1 LELSV
6 IIVNYNVR
14 HFLEQC
20 LHTVQRACE
29 GIRAEIIVVD
39 NQSTDGSE
47 DYLKSKFTNI
57 DFRWNQ
63 RNTGFATANNEA
75 LATALGKYIL
85 FLNPD
90 TLLPEDCLH
99 QCLAFMK
106 QAERPGVLGV
116 RMIDG
121 SGSFLPES
129 KRGLPTA
136 MASLYRLSGISYLF
150 PRSPRFAAYY
160 VGHLSDKQNHVVDVI
175 AGAFMMAEKKVLDAA
190 GGFDTSFFMYGED
203 IDLSYRIQQAG
214 YQNYYFAGTTII
226 HFKGESTI
234 KSSAYVRHFYHAMK
248 LFVQKHYKNPFTRW
262 AMLLAVRVGGFLSF
276 LKNSVQRATPVSTSK
291 TIHAAMVTSGD
302 YLSTLV
308 QCIKHS
314 TVPVMIHGR
323 VSARFED
330 NAFAIGFIDDIPQL
344 VQKGITHLVLST
356 DVLTLREMIDTVQQY
371 RKHCRFLFH
380 TAGSCSIVGS
390 DDKNSRGMAIAEA

>member
-1 LELSV
+1 M
-6 IIVNYNVR
+6 
-14 HFLEQC
+14 
-20 LHTVQRACE
+20 QRACE

-47 DYLKSKFTNI
+47 VYLKSKFTHI
-57 DFRWNQ
+57 DFRWNAQ
-63 RNTGFATANNEA
+63 NVGFAAANNSA
-75 LATALGKYIL
+75 LASARGKYIL

-90 TLLPEDCLH
+90 TLLPEDCLKT
-99 QCLAFMK
+99 CL
-106 QAERPGVLGV
+106 QYVEQVDRPGALGV

-121 SGSFLPES
+121 SGHFLPES

-160 VGHLSDKQNHVVDVI
+160 AGHLSDKQNHVVDVI
-175 AGAFMMAEKKVLDAA
+175 AGAFMMVEKKVLEET

-214 YQNYYFAGTTII
+214 YKNYYLAETTLI

-248 LFVQKHYKNPFTRW
+248 LFVRKHYKNPLARW
-262 AMLLAVRVGGFLSF
+262 AMLLAVRLGGFLSF
-276 LKNSVQRATPVSTSK
+276 VKNSIQRARPVTAPK
-291 TIHAAMVTSGD
+291 TMHAALVTSGD

-308 QCIKHS
+308 RCMKFS
-314 TVPVMIHGR
+314 KVPVMIHGR
-323 VSARFED
+323 VSARFDDE
-330 NAFAIGFIDDIPQL
+330 AFAIGFIDDIPQL
-344 VQKGITHLVLST
+344 VQKGITHLVFST
-356 DVLTLREMIDTVQQY
+356 DVLTYQQIIDTVQQF
-371 RKHCRFLFH
+371 RKNCRFLFH
-380 TAGSCSIVGS
+380 AAGSCSIVGS
-390 DDKNSRGMAIAEA
+390 DDKNQRGIAIAEA

>member
-1 LELSV
+1 MELSV

-20 LHTVQRACE
+20 LHSVQRACE

-47 DYLKSKFTNI
+47 NYLKSKFTHI
-57 DFRWNQ
+57 DFRWNNQ
-63 RNTGFATANNEA
+63 NVGFAAANNNA
-75 LATALGKYIL
+75 LASARGKYIL

-99 QCLAFMK
+99 QCMDFMK
-106 QAERPGVLGV
+106 QADAPGALGV

-121 SGSFLPES
+121 SGQFLPES
-129 KRGLPTA
+129 KRGKPTA
-136 MASLYRLSGISYLF
+136 MASLFRLSGISYLF
-150 PRSPRFAAYY
+150 PQSPRYAAYY
-160 VGHLSDKQNHVVDVI
+160 AGHLSDQENHVVDVI
-175 AGAFMMAEKKVLDAA
+175 AGAFMMVEKKVLEEV

-214 YQNYYFAGTTII
+214 YRNYYFAGTTIL
-226 HFKGESTI
+226 HFKGESTV

-248 LFVQKHYKNPFTRW
+248 LFVQKHYRNPVSRW
-262 AMLLAVRVGGFLSF
+262 AMLLAIRVGGFLSF
-276 LKNSVQRATPVSTSK
+276 LKNAIQRAQPHSSPK
-291 TIHAAMVTSGD
+291 TIHAALVTSGD

-308 QCIKHS
+308 QCIKHAK
-314 TVPVMIHGR
+314 VPVMIHGR
-323 VSARFED
+323 VSARFDDE
-330 NAFAIGFIDDIPQL
+330 AFAIGFIDDIPQL
-344 VQKGITHLVLST
+344 VQKGITHLVFST
-356 DVLTLREMIDTVQQY
+356 DVLTYREIIDKVQHY

-380 TAGSCSIVGS
+380 YAGSCSIVGS
-390 DDKNSRGMAIAEA
+390 DDKNSRGITIAER